1 MCMCWRSN
9 LAPPLDEL
17 PRDMEFK
24 FVPEPY
30 ASEIHLY
37 VRQRRE
43 HILLY
48 ATLADVRAEL
58 LRRVPVTP
66 NELQPVDLYP
76 RGRAMLNDDDYL
88 SILKDMFNL
97 SNVLDDMEL
106 TGAPPYHAKGH
117 FYNVYS
123 RLYRMLVARAK
134 QAAPPG

>member
-1 MCMCWRSN
+1 
-9 LAPPLDEL
+9 
-17 PRDMEFK
+17 MEFK

-30 ASEIHLY
+30 ASEIHMY

-43 HILLY
+43 HILLF
-48 ATLADVRAEL
+48 ATLADVRSEL

-66 NELQPVDLYP
+66 NELQPIDLYP

-106 TGAPPYHAKGH
+106 TGAPPYHNKGH
-117 FYNVYS
+117 YYNVYS

-134 QAAPPG
+134 QAAPQG